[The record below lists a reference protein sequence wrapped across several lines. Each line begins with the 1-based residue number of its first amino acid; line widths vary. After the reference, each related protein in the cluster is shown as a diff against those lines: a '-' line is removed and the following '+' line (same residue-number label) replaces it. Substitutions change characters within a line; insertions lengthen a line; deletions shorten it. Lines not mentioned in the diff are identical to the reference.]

1 MTEASSISRTVVAS
15 ATRLSQT
22 AGAHARPRVRDRPLR
37 PDNEHILKREH
48 AAKAYALRVVGV
60 SPWDTWEGDEAL
72 GEAADEC
79 PEVAEQIDRALQAH
93 LADPANRI
101 PGLLPHDHAAYDD
114 CLRLLKNLAMHLH
127 ELALSTVRDWPYY
140 SLAEAFASLTEL
152 TTTLPRC
159 GVEDTAPLLEIT
171 REFGEW
177 MQHAFPRALPPPHR

>member
-1 MTEASSISRTVVAS
+1 
-15 ATRLSQT
+15 
-22 AGAHARPRVRDRPLR
+22 VRDRPLR
-37 PDNEHILKREH
+37 PDHEHILKREH
-48 AAKAYALRVVGV
+48 AAKAYALRGVGV

-140 SLAEAFASLTEL
+140 PYSAT
-152 TTTLPRC
+152 
-159 GVEDTAPLLEIT
+159 
-171 REFGEW
+171 
-177 MQHAFPRALPPPHR
+177 